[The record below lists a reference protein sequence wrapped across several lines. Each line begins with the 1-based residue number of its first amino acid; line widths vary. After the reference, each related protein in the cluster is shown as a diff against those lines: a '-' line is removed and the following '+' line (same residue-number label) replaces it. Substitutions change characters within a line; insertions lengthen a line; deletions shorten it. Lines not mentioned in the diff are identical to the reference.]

1 MARLARVVAPG
12 IPHHITQRGNRRM
25 KTFFHEADYREYL
38 HLMAQW
44 CNRCKVLIW
53 SYCLMPN
60 HVHLIAVPGT
70 EDGLRKAIGE
80 AHRRYTR
87 YINFQKGWKGHLW
100 QGRFAS
106 YPMDEDHLLAAARYI
121 ELNPVQA
128 GLVKKTGDY
137 KWCSA
142 RAHFAGQDD
151 ILVKVAP
158 LLGIVN
164 NWQGLLKSDVTAEEK
179 MTIRSHERTGRP
191 VGSDRFIKRLERITN
206 RTLKKQKP
214 EPKKRIKYGVPR
226 IVSTVLNFSPYPT
239 LL

>member
-1 MARLARVVAPG
+1 MARLARVVVPS

-25 KTFFHEADYREYL
+25 KTFFCEADYREYI

-60 HVHLIAVPGT
+60 HVHLIAVPET
-70 EDGLRKAIGE
+70 ENSLHKAIGE

-121 ELNPVQA
+121 ELNPIRA
-128 GLVKKTGDY
+128 RLVKKPGDY
-137 KWCSA
+137 KWSSA
-142 RAHFAGQDD
+142 QAHLEGRDD

-158 LLGIVN
+158 LAAIVN
-164 NWQGLLKSDVTAEEK
+164 NWQDFLKTDVTEEEK
-179 MTIRSHERTGRP
+179 KTFRSHERTGRP
-191 VGSDRFIKRLERITN
+191 LGCELFLKRLEKITN
-206 RTLKKQKP
+206 RILKKQKP
-214 EPKKRIKYGVPR
+214 GPKKI
-226 IVSTVLNFSPYPT
+226 N
-239 LL
+239 